1 MSGIKRRSHPSLFFK
16 MGLAL
21 FFLVLMVFP
30 FGLVLINA
38 FKSRMEI
45 IQNPLALPVSLSLDN
60 FVIAWKTMD
69 YHVVLGNTI
78 YITAVSQV
86 VLIVFSAMLAYMLVR
101 WNWKINKIIFF
112 VLVCAMIIPFQSL
125 MIPFVSIFGK
135 LGMMNSRTAMV
146 FFYLGFGMPMTTF
159 MYHGFIKGISKE
171 MEEAALIDG
180 CSYFACFWRIV
191 FPNLKPITI
200 TILII
205 NILWIWNDFL
215 LPSLVLIKENTR
227 TIPLSTFYFF
237 GEYTAELGLAMAALI
252 MGVLPVM
259 AVYLFLQKHIV
270 AGVMDGA
277 IK

>member
-1 MSGIKRRSHPSLFFK
+1 MSRRKRIVSMALLFK
-16 MGLAL
+16 MVLAL
-21 FFLVLMVFP
+21 FFLAMMIFP
-30 FGLVLINA
+30 FGLVFINA

-45 IQNPLALPVSLSLDN
+45 IQNPLALPCALSFEN
-60 FVIAWKTMD
+60 FITAWKTMG

-78 YITAVSQV
+78 YITALSQI
-86 VLIVFSAMLAYMLVR
+86 VLIVFSAMFAYMLVR

-112 VLVCAMIIPFQSL
+112 MLICAMIIPFQSL

-159 MYHGFIKGISKE
+159 MYHGFIKGVSKE
-171 MEEAALIDG
+171 MEEAGMIDG
-180 CSYFACFWRIV
+180 CSYFSCFWRIV

-205 NILWIWNDFL
+205 NILWVWNDFL
-215 LPSLVLIKENTR
+215 LPSLVLIKEKTR
-227 TIPLSTFYFF
+227 TLPLSTFYFF
-237 GEYTAELGLAMAALI
+237 GEYTAELGLAMAAL
-252 MGVLPVM
+252 MMSVLPVI
-259 AVYLFLQKHIV
+259 VIYLFLQKYII

>member
-1 MSGIKRRSHPSLFFK
+1 MSENKNIKRVALFLKIFT
-16 MGLAL
+16 AL
-21 FFLVLMVFP
+21 FFLVAMIFP
-30 FGLVLINA
+30 FGLILINA

-45 IQNPLALPVSLSLDN
+45 IENPLAFPGAWALDN
-60 FVIAWKTMD
+60 FITAWKTMGF
-69 YHVVLGNTI
+69 HVILGNTM
-78 YITAVSQV
+78 YITGLSQM

-101 WNWKINKIIFF
+101 WNWKINKMIFLA
-112 VLVCAMIIPFQSL
+112 LVCAMIIPFQSL

-171 MEEAALIDG
+171 MEEAAMIDG
-180 CSYFACFWRIV
+180 CSNFSCFWRVV
-191 FPNLKPITI
+191 FPNLKPISI

-215 LPSLVLIKENTR
+215 LPSLVLIQEKTR

-237 GEYTAELGLAMAALI
+237 GEYTAEFGLAMAALI
-252 MGVLPVM
+252 MSVLPVI
-259 AVYLFLQKHIV
+259 VIYLFLQKYII